1 MKAIDKP
8 GCRVWACSP
17 DRPGTRSSLPAF
29 IKPLLYDSE
38 IGPLK
43 LEQVFKT

>member
-8 GCRVWACSP
+8 GCRERGCSP
-17 DRPGTRSSLPAF
+17 DCPGTQSSLPAF
-29 IKPLLYDSE
+29 IKPLLYDIQ

-43 LEQVFKT
+43 LEQVFKM

>member
-1 MKAIDKP
+1 MCFGVQFCAPI
-8 GCRVWACSP
+8 GS
-17 DRPGTRSSLPAF
+17 PGTRSSLPAF

-43 LEQVFKT
+43 LEQVSKT